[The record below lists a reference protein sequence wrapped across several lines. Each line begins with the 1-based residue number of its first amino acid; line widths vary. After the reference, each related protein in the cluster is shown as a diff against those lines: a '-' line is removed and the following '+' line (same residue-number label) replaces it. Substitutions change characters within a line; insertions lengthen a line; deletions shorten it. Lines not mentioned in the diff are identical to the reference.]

1 MRHCWVI
8 RKLCRPDRSPFRVS
22 SRLCGGTARLAPCPS
37 LSPGACGMKAL
48 YFVPGVCPPLEG
60 PTVPGIE
67 KRTISLPA
75 AQASYI
81 DALVEAGTY
90 ASASEVVRA

>member
-1 MRHCWVI
+1 M
-8 RKLCRPDRSPFRVS
+8 
-22 SRLCGGTARLAPCPS
+22 
-37 LSPGACGMKAL
+37 
-48 YFVPGVCPPLEG
+48 
-60 PTVPGIE
+60 PGIE

-90 ASASEVVRA
+90 ASASEVVRAGLRAAGTRRSGRAMAARGGGAGLRRDTGGPWAVFLPTRSRRRWPRTTRCD